1 MRNIIL
7 FLFLLPLMAYGQTY
21 KYIGVEDGLSNRRI
35 YNIQKDRQ
43 GYMWFLTNEGM
54 DRYNGQD
61 IKHYKLI
68 EANRELNSDIDLGW
82 LYADKKGG
90 IWVIGR
96 KGRIFQYEEKYDRF
110 KMIYKLPEATDVIS
124 YGYLDRNSNIW
135 LCSNDSILLY
145 NTETAQTLQ
154 FPNVLDE
161 NITVILI
168 SLWQQK
174 WGSGILS

>member
-61 IKHYKLI
+61 IKHYKL
-68 EANRELNSDIDLGW
+68 R
-82 LYADKKGG
+82 
-90 IWVIGR
+90 VC
-96 KGRIFQYEEKYDRF
+96 IF
-110 KMIYKLPEATDVIS
+110 PSIS
-124 YGYLDRNSNIW
+124 SRSNII
-135 LCSNDSILLY
+135 SIFK
-145 NTETAQTLQ
+145 TPDKITW
-154 FPNVLDE
+154 
-161 NITVILI
+161 IRKTVIKCYI
-168 SLWQQK
+168 SNQ
-174 WGSGILS
+174 GIGVIPQFFCCFFQSQR

>member
-110 KMIYKLPEATDVIS
+110 KMI
-124 YGYLDRNSNIW
+124 
-135 LCSNDSILLY
+135 
-145 NTETAQTLQ
+145 
-154 FPNVLDE
+154 
-161 NITVILI
+161 
-168 SLWQQK
+168 
-174 WGSGILS
+174 

>member
-1 MRNIIL
+1 MIISSFFIYFVNYYLEIGYSTTLNVNIYMRNIIL

-82 LYADKKGG
+82 LYADKKG
-90 IWVIGR
+90 
-96 KGRIFQYEEKYDRF
+96 E
-110 KMIYKLPEATDVIS
+110 
-124 YGYLDRNSNIW
+124 YG
-135 LCSNDSILLY
+135 
-145 NTETAQTLQ
+145 
-154 FPNVLDE
+154 
-161 NITVILI
+161 
-168 SLWQQK
+168 
-174 WGSGILS
+174 

>member
-61 IKHYKLI
+61 IKHYKLNKEGTI
-68 EANRELNSDIDLGW
+68 LDAPIRLGW
-82 LYADKKGG
+82 FFVKFGG
-90 IWVIGR
+90 NL
-96 KGRIFQYEEKYDRF
+96 FF
-110 KMIYKLPEATDVIS
+110 IS
-124 YGYLDRNSNIW
+124 TVFFFLNPIKSCRYVCFLV
-135 LCSNDSILLY
+135 
-145 NTETAQTLQ
+145 TLKT
-154 FPNVLDE
+154 PHH
-161 NITVILI
+161 
-168 SLWQQK
+168 
-174 WGSGILS
+174 

>member
-1 MRNIIL
+1 MFLLNILLDYLVLFIYFVNYYLEIGYSTTLNVNIYMRNIIL

-82 LYADKKGG
+82 LYADKKG
-90 IWVIGR
+90 
-96 KGRIFQYEEKYDRF
+96 E
-110 KMIYKLPEATDVIS
+110 
-124 YGYLDRNSNIW
+124 YG
-135 LCSNDSILLY
+135 
-145 NTETAQTLQ
+145 
-154 FPNVLDE
+154 
-161 NITVILI
+161 
-168 SLWQQK
+168 
-174 WGSGILS
+174 

>member
-1 MRNIIL
+1 MEIKLFFVEHFTLIISSFFIYFVNYYLEIGYSTTLNVNIYMRNIIL

-90 IWVIGR
+90 NMGDWKKR
-96 KGRIFQYEEKYDRF
+96 
-110 KMIYKLPEATDVIS
+110 T
-124 YGYLDRNSNIW
+124 YLS
-135 LCSNDSILLY
+135 
-145 NTETAQTLQ
+145 
-154 FPNVLDE
+154 V
-161 NITVILI
+161 
-168 SLWQQK
+168 
-174 WGSGILS
+174 